1 VITPSEW
8 QWSRQSFARQD
19 QNGDGQLTRRELT
32 NAELSATP
40 GATGTS
46 GRTITVDATRGWVD
60 TGIDVRSGD
69 TLALDATG
77 SVTLSSNA
85 SDVADPSGSR
95 TGRRAAS
102 APITDQAA
110 GILIARVGDGAPM
123 AVGSRKLITA
133 DANGRLF
140 LSVNDDHFADNGGAF
155 RVTVSLQR

>member
-1 VITPSEW
+1 MLSRSEVAGDDAEQADLFDGLDSNNDQVITPSEW
-8 QWSRQSFARQD
+8 QWSRRSFAQQD

-85 SDVADPSGSR
+85 SDVADPSRSR

-110 GILIARVGDGAPM
+110 GILIARLGLTG
-123 AVGSRKLITA
+123 
-133 DANGRLF
+133 
-140 LSVNDDHFADNGGAF
+140 
-155 RVTVSLQR
+155 